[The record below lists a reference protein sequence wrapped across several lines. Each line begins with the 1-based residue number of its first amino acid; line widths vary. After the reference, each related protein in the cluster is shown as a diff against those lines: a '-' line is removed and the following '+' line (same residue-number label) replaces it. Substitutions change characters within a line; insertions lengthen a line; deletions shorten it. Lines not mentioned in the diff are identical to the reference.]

1 MTPELLVE
9 GLRLTT
15 KSADHLTVAQP
26 ELTLRSWLGAAAALV
41 AVGAALGALLLWAL
55 FASTIPKGT
64 SVPLALIGL
73 LPIAFFIYL
82 GLAVAYFGVTGRRI
96 RGAER
101 LNTLAGRVNRPL

>member
-1 MTPELLVE
+1 MIWN
-9 GLRLTT
+9 
-15 KSADHLTVAQP
+15 VAEP
-26 ELTLRSWLGAAAALV
+26 GPTLRFWLGAAVALV

-82 GLAVAYFGVTGRRI
+82 GIGVAYFGVTGQRI

-101 LNTLAGRVNRPL
+101 FNTLAGKANRPL